1 MGNYFDKER
10 EYGHAAREFNKKTAI
25 VEAEYKKAIEKLEN
39 ETMFESEDICKTA
52 AWFNFKHSP
61 VVSALVEFNYNEKLM
76 DRTTKHDEK
85 MSITE
90 ELVFGED
97 TGKVSRMKS
106 IYEKIDAVELTKN
119 AYMSNDVAALVE
131 GAFNLIPLFCLYE
144 EDAEE
149 IADKEEEK
157 SEEDKKDSEKEE
169 SKEED
174 ESKKDDE
181 SKDEEKD
188 VADDKDDDED
198 DEKSEEESEDE
209 NNTDLIEQYLT
220 EAKRRKARPPHVVKA
235 AYKLRKKAVRLAGE
249 GDVEDAVTA
258 NEKAARLEA
267 EADEINRGK

>member
-131 GAFNLIPLFCLYE
+131 GAFNIIPLFCLYE

-149 IADKEEEK
+149 IVDKEEEK
-157 SEEDKKDSEKEE
+157 PEEDKKDSEKEE

-174 ESKKDDE
+174 ESKKDDD
-181 SKDEEKD
+181 SKDEED
-188 VADDKDDDED
+188 VADDED
-198 DEKSEEESEDE
+198 DKEDEEKSEEESEDE

-220 EAKRRKARPPHVVKA
+220 EAKRRKARHPRTVRA
-235 AYKLRKKAVRLAGE
+235 AYRLRNIAASSARE
-249 GDVEDAVTA
+249 GNVGDAVAA
-258 NEKAARLEA
+258 NEAASRLEA
-267 EADEINRGK
+267 EDDESNRGK

>member
-106 IYEKIDAVELTKN
+106 IYEKIDAVELTKT

-144 EDAEE
+144 EE
-149 IADKEEEK
+149 IVDKEEEK

-174 ESKKDDE
+174 ESKKDDD
-181 SKDEEKD
+181 SKDEEED
-188 VADDKDDDED
+188 IADDKDDEDD

-220 EAKRRKARPPHVVKA
+220 EAKKRKARPPHVVRA
-235 AYKLRKKAVRLAGE
+235 AYKLRKKASSLARE
-249 GDVEDAVTA
+249 ENVEDAVAA
-258 NEKAARLEA
+258 NEKAAKLEA